1 MHLVFHYCPSFSLC
15 VAIFTDF
22 IFHKFS
28 LFALICSY
36 LRSYFLSCQ
45 FLLCCSWLFLICIL
59 VFLICPHFSLFVT
72 ICALFPPYLSLF
84 FTICSLCVLIL
95 PLIKFGRLKSVL
107 WARRCL
113 RNVLCKGLCTY
124 VDFQKRIL
132 HWTVVWL
139 GFGSSI
145 HENELNLKIVVSN
158 RS

>member
-1 MHLVFHYCPSFSLC
+1 MFFLFCFPHFFQLPYFTSFPDLSFFVLINTYIFLFVIVCHYFVFVCSLI
-15 VAIFTDF
+15 VLL
-22 IFHKFS
+22 FS
-28 LFALICSY
+28 LFALICTY
-36 LRSYFLSCQ
+36 L
-45 FLLCCSWLFLICIL
+45 
-59 VFLICPHFSLFVT
+59 SLFVLV
-72 ICALFPPYLSLF
+72 CFFFASLF

-145 HENELNLKIVVSN
+145 HENELNLRIVVSN

>member
-1 MHLVFHYCPSFSLC
+1 MCRYFHWLYFS
-15 VAIFTDF
+15 
-22 IFHKFS
+22 
-28 LFALICSY
+28 
-36 LRSYFLSCQ
+36 Q
-45 FLLCCSWLFLICIL
+45 
-59 VFLICPHFSLFVT
+59 VFLICPYLFLFTFIFSYLSVFTMLFLVVPYLYSCFPYLSSFVLICTVT
-72 ICALFPPYLSLF
+72 SCSLFPPYLSLF

-145 HENELNLKIVVSN
+145 HENELNLRIVVSN